1 MVYHSLQV
9 HVHRVLLCSHRLFSS
24 LDVHHQLHSL
34 FALERV
40 LGTGRVP
47 LRERPKRGGRWSRK
61 EGLKPPKWGFHQWT
75 WAQIRFWTGHSMHFH
90 ATKSGSHHVNTGF
103 FLRVSTTK
111 TGIVTN
117 KTGTCHYR
125 RCAAGQSTAELW
137 NIHEYTGS
145 GWTPYDSMANVVDP
159 IISQW

>member
-1 MVYHSLQV
+1 MLVYGRVYHSLQV

-47 LRERPKRGGRWSRK
+47 LKERPKRGGRWSRK

-75 WAQIRFWTGHSMHFH
+75 WAQIWFWTGHFMHFH
-90 ATKSGSHHVNTGF
+90 ATKSGSHHVNTF
-103 FLRVSTTK
+103 FFSCFNHK
-111 TGIVTN
+111 N
-117 KTGTCHYR
+117 WDCHQQGWDLSLPPMR
-125 RCAAGQSTAELW
+125 NRPIHGWALW
-137 NIHEYTGS
+137 NIHMNILGLD
-145 GWTPYDSMANVVDP
+145 GFHM
-159 IISQW
+159 IL